1 MKKIAFV
8 LLRTLGDVVMGNVL
22 VDNIKIGCKDSEI
35 TWFVDKEYNEVVKG
49 NPNVSKVVNLGSWD
63 DILFQLSSGYFDEIK
78 LVAQVC
84 PEDGRWHQE
93 DKYRNQNLIDFY
105 AKRGKVELIDR
116 KLRWY
121 NFSEKLAIDF
131 EGKKSIFI
139 HTTTLGDAKN
149 WDKFSALSKK
159 LLDKGFEV
167 YQVGLLGDISIEI
180 SGKYDLRGKL
190 SLAEI
195 ATVIR
200 DNCLCFIGLDSGL
213 SFIATAV
220 GVPVICL
227 MGASVPITSGPWG
240 SNVVHLVSETRQQCF
255 GKRCHA
261 LFNKCRFEEKC
272 INRIDVDTVL
282 SKI

>member
-1 MKKIAFV
+1 MINTLSRNVKLKLSDIELDWIIEESYKDVIVGNPDIKNVILIKNTVSEWDFV
-8 LLRTLGDVVMGNVL
+8 LDV
-22 VDNIKIGCKDSEI
+22 ISKDYDRV
-35 TWFVDKEYNEVVKG
+35 FMFN
-49 NPNVSKVVNLGSWD
+49 
-63 DILFQLSSGYFDEIK
+63 
-78 LVAQVC
+78 QVC

-105 AKRGKVELIDR
+105 AKRGGIELVDR
-116 KLRWY
+116 RLRWY
-121 NFSEKLAIDF
+121 NFSEKLSIDF
-131 EGKKSIFI
+131 EGKKVIFI

-149 WDKFSALSKK
+149 WDKFGDLLKK

-167 YQVGLLGDISIEI
+167 YQVGLLGDVSMGIG
-180 SGKYDLRGKL
+180 GKYDLRGKL
-190 SLAEI
+190 SLSEI

-213 SFIATAV
+213 SFIAAAI

-227 MGASVPITSGPWG
+227 MGASVPITSGPYG
-240 SNVVHLVSETRQQCF
+240 SNVIHIVSETRQQCF

-261 LFNKCRFEEKC
+261 LENRCRFGEKC
-272 INRIDVDTVL
+272 INKIDVETVL